1 MKNYVYLC
9 PVEKQ
14 LTTFAH
20 ENNLAFRDTP
30 AVRGHSLRV
39 RPEPEM
45 PLT

>member
-20 ENNLAFRDTP
+20 ENNLAFRDTH
-30 AVRGHSLRV
+30 AVRDIRCEYGPSRKCL
-39 RPEPEM
+39 
-45 PLT
+45 